1 MSATSKYDTHVIPRL
16 DEIEAWLRDG
26 LTNKEIARRLGITE
40 RSLMNYHKAHPELK
54 HIFRKNKEYVDKVEM
69 VGAYKMRAQ
78 GYTVETTRRKYIYR
92 IQPDGSQIK
101 TLVSEEVKEVHVPGD
116 ARAMENWLRRRLP
129 DEWGGDQV
137 VEDSKD
143 TGVIMLQEREDE

>member
-1 MSATSKYDTHVIPRL
+1 
-16 DEIEAWLRDG
+16 
-26 LTNKEIARRLGITE
+26 
-40 RSLMNYHKAHPELK
+40 MNYHKAHPELK

-129 DEWGGDQV
+129 DEWGGDQA